1 MSEANSFQVPASD
14 IDGNCSMRLS
24 IEPSAFGI
32 ANMFEKVDTAI
43 GEAQCDLW
51 TVAEMAERDKQIKLL
66 SEQLEERQ

>member
-1 MSEANSFQVPASD
+1 
-14 IDGNCSMRLS
+14 
-24 IEPSAFGI
+24 
-32 ANMFEKVDTAI
+32 MFEKVDTAI